1 MENYEIIEQAKK
13 DFTAKTGFTPEQM
26 GTPVVYRWQNSVIF
40 ASSERVINAL
50 LKEWQL
56 NRVILTLTSVILIV
70 AVCGIVITI
79 LTAFY
84 SARAVVLSV
93 IATVVCLGVLGLV
106 FLYLSAK
113 RRKCQRIHQNQFFI
127 KHLKSR

>member
-84 SARAVVLSV
+84 SGRAVVLSV

>member
-1 MENYEIIEQAKK
+1 MENYDIIEQAKK

-50 LKEWQL
+50 LKEWHL
-56 NRVILTLTSVILIV
+56 NKVLLTLTSAILIV
-70 AVCGIVITI
+70 AACGIVTTI

-84 SARAVVLSV
+84 FGLAVVISV
-93 IATVVCLGVLGLV
+93 IATVVCLGILGVV
-106 FLYLSAK
+106 FYHLNAK

-127 KHLKSR
+127 KYLKSR

>member
-84 SARAVVLSV
+84 SSRAVVLSV

>member
-84 SARAVVLSV
+84 SSRAVLLSV

>member
-26 GTPVVYRWQNSVIF
+26 GTPVVYKWQNSVIF

-84 SARAVVLSV
+84 SGRAVVLSV

-127 KHLKSR
+127 KYLKSR